1 MFNRII
7 KDPFS
12 PEEFVERLAWR
23 ATASKFDPDSFHP
36 ELLHEAFESG
46 VFYFWINEINDLIC
60 IRFSLKGIRELKQ
73 IYETHQKKC
82 ERLDMVCKEEEKR
95 HWIKIAELQE
105 HCRDSF
111 TSFQN
116 LDGRLDAVAA
126 KVVYLGDQLEG
137 VNTPRS
143 RAVEAQKLMK
153 QFAEY
158 LSPGP
163 ASSPNLSDPTQLYE
177 EADSIQKL
185 HLIAQEL
192 PPGVKFDK
200 AREKIATKYD
210 HIERELIEEFVCAQR
225 ADDKTKMKEIAQILS
240 HFKGYS
246 QCIDAFIEQSQMG
259 IYLGLSIFSDIVPI
273 CEKSQ
278 SIIRDVFNN
287 PDQVMSKFVLNIY
300 HGKIQDYVQNRCSQN
315 EQKDPERYLTELHEM
330 YSKTTKLSQQLAAK
344 NIMGSDL
351 QFLNKLTRK
360 IFSQYLDQYIE
371 VECKSLRE
379 KCEVVLSRY
388 YESKH
393 HQKKAVPQGN
403 FQELKRD
410 IQAKIRGN
418 INIASINISVSGGE
432 SYGAETFMSEEVAIN
447 VLQETK
453 LALER
458 CQLLS
463 KPTDLANNAID
474 IMEIQLEFLI
484 RKHIDYALNLSL
496 QSLPPVEPKAAPE
509 IFFFD
514 VSRQSNAVCHLLEK
528 QFVDSVLP
536 LVVDSPRHTECV
548 KRKREAFEDME
559 FKLNTGLERAITAII
574 GWAKIILQNE
584 QKKTDF
590 KPETEDVEMVQS
602 EVSFNHRV

>member
-1 MFNRII
+1 
-7 KDPFS
+7 
-12 PEEFVERLAWR
+12 
-23 ATASKFDPDSFHP
+23 
-36 ELLHEAFESG
+36 
-46 VFYFWINEINDLIC
+46 
-60 IRFSLKGIRELKQ
+60 
-73 IYETHQKKC
+73 
-82 ERLDMVCKEEEKR
+82 MVCKEEEKR

-116 LDGRLDAVAA
+116 LDGRLDTVAA

-163 ASSPNLSDPTQLYE
+163 ASSPNLSDPSKLYE
-177 EADSIQKL
+177 EADAIQKL

-192 PPGVKFDK
+192 PPGAKFDK
-200 AREKIATKYD
+200 AREKIAAKYD
-210 HIERELIEEFVCAQR
+210 FIERGLIEEFECAQR
-225 ADDKTKMKEIAQILS
+225 ADDKNRMKEIATILS

-246 QCIDAFIEQSQMG
+246 HCVDAFIELSQMG
-259 IYLGLSIFSDIVPI
+259 IFLGLSIFSDIVPI

-278 SIIRDVFNN
+278 SMIRDVFSN

-300 HGKIQDYVQNRCSQN
+300 HGKIQDHVQNRLSQN
-315 EQKDPERYLTELHEM
+315 EQNDPERYLTELHEM

-351 QFLNKLTRK
+351 HFLNKLTRK
-360 IFSQYLDQYIE
+360 IFSQYLDKYIE
-371 VECKSLRE
+371 VEVRSLRE

-393 HQKKAVPQGN
+393 HHKKSVPQGN

-410 IQAKIRGN
+410 IQAKIGRAN
-418 INIASINISVSGGE
+418 INIANINISVSGGE
-432 SYGAETFMSEEVAIN
+432 SYGAETFLSEEVAIN
-447 VLQETK
+447 ILQETK

-458 CQLLS
+458 CQMLS
-463 KPTDLANNAID
+463 KTTDLANNAIE

-484 RKHIDYALNLSL
+484 RKHIDYALDLSL
-496 QSLPPVEPKAAPE
+496 QALPPAEPKAPPE

-528 QFVDSVLP
+528 QFVDSILP
-536 LVVDSPRHTECV
+536 LVVESPRHTECI

-574 GWAKIILQNE
+574 NWAKVILQTE

-590 KPETEDVEMVQS
+590 KPETEDVEMIQS
-602 EVSFNHRV
+602 EVSFNCEFNHAIDLLINCQIS